1 MLLKQWTHV
10 QLKTCIKYMIIY
22 PTGFPWNE
30 MRVVGKF
37 RGELSKKNAI
47 LLLNYLFE
55 TKHKYKVVWH
65 FKRLLNFKIF
75 KMSTLWQVKLSCA
88 FDVCMCGGE

>member
-37 RGELSKKNAI
+37 RGELSKKRNFTPQ
-47 LLLNYLFE
+47 LFIWNE
-55 TKHKYKVVWH
+55 TQVQSS
-65 FKRLLNFKIF
+65 L
-75 KMSTLWQVKLSCA
+75 TL
-88 FDVCMCGGE
+88 